1 MAKKR
6 EKEGERE
13 PKVRLSMRGQEER
26 REGVFSFVIGAVQV
40 ISNLKSSR
48 CGSASE
54 KEAER

>member
-26 REGVFSFVIGAVQV
+26 REGGSFQFCYW
-40 ISNLKSSR
+40 SR
-48 CGSASE
+48 TSHF
-54 KEAER
+54 

>member
-26 REGVFSFVIGAVQV
+26 REGGREFSV
-40 ISNLKSSR
+40 LLLEPYKSFLT
-48 CGSASE
+48 
-54 KEAER
+54 